1 MARGQT
7 LAVVRAALKRELRDA
22 AETNS
27 YQDALYNGLLVDLH
41 SDMCN
46 AYDWDFLE
54 NLWDVSVPSGTRY
67 ITIPSITIR
76 NDNFPI
82 NFERPVHV
90 DRFFNRFYYPVES
103 GITMDLFNWRNSD
116 NGAQQD
122 PIMRWQMVGNTNDG
136 PNGNQLEV
144 WPIPLTT
151 QVLRITGQ
159 RAPSAVV
166 NDSDTFD
173 LDHLLLVYGVA
184 ANELAN
190 RNSTLA
196 QSMQSKFQLRL
207 QKLRTGYENAETFVL
222 GKNQTEE
229 YRRTRLVSVKIGVA

>member
-27 YQDALYNGLLVDLH
+27 YQDVLYNGLLVDLH

-54 NLWDVSVPSGTRY
+54 RNWDVAVAAGARYVDIPTSDTRNASVT
-67 ITIPSITIR
+67 
-76 NDNFPI
+76 I

-103 GITMDLFNWRNSD
+103 GITMELFNWRNSD
-116 NGAQQD
+116 LDNRQD
-122 PIMRWQMVGNTNDG
+122 PIMRWQMVSNVNEAAT
-136 PNGNQLEV
+136 PNQLEV
-144 WPIPLTT
+144 WPIPLTN
-151 QVLRITGQ
+151 QVLRVTGQ
-159 RAPSAVV
+159 RSPLTVSG
-166 NDSDTFD
+166 DGDTFD

>member
-7 LAVVRAALKRELRDA
+7 LSVVRAALKRELRDA

-27 YQDALYNGLLVDLH
+27 YQDTLYNGLLVDQQ

-54 NLWDVSVPSGTRY
+54 HNWDVPVVAGTRY
-67 ITIPSITIR
+67 VNIPTTDIR
-76 NDNFPI
+76 GGSLTI

-90 DRFFNRFYYPVES
+90 DRYFNKFYYTVES

-116 NGAQQD
+116 LLQAQD
-122 PIMRWQMVGNTNDG
+122 PIMRWQMVNNVNETTN
-136 PNGNQLEV
+136 PNQIEV
-144 WPIPLTT
+144 WPIPISD

-159 RAPSAVV
+159 RTPLTVSG
-166 NDSDTFD
+166 DSDTFD

-184 ANELAN
+184 AQELAN

-196 QSMQSKFQLRL
+196 PSMQQKFQLRL
-207 QKLRTGYENAETFVL
+207 QKLRTGYENSETFVL

-229 YRRTRLVSVKIGVA
+229 YRRTRLVSVRIGVA